1 MNDIQNVCSQDCQ
14 LIQYADDTVIYASHK
29 SLSEAKKLVE
39 KEASI
44 LSKYFDTN
52 YLSLN
57 TEKTELPIYHAEEI
71 MTSFGYIPCSCLA
84 LANLSFVSNTSI
96 FT

>member
-1 MNDIQNVCSQDCQ
+1 MNDIQNVCSKDCQ

-57 TEKTELPIYHAEEI
+57 TEKTELMIFCKKRLRAKLHNE
-71 MTSFGYIPCSCLA
+71 T
-84 LANLSFVSNTSI
+84 VSI
-96 FT
+96 